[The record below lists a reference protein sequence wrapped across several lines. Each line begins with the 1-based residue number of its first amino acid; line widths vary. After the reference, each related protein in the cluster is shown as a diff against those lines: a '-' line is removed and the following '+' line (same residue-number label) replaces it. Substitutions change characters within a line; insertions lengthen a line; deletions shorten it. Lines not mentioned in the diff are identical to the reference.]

1 MILGVRWLLAF
12 AALWVLDGGQVVAAT
27 HEVPLIQRAALF
39 GNPVRAQARLSP
51 DGRYIS
57 FLAPK
62 DGILNIWLAPY
73 GKLNDAHP
81 LTNDRKR
88 GIQIGRAHV

>member
-1 MILGVRWLLAF
+1 M
-12 AALWVLDGGQVVAAT
+12 AAT
-27 HEVPLIQRAALF
+27 HDAPLIQRAALF

-51 DGRYIS
+51 DGHYIS

-73 GKLNDAHP
+73 GKLGEAKP
-81 LTNDRKR
+81 LTSDRKR
-88 GIQIGRAHV
+88 GIRQHTWAEDGRHILFVQEDRKSVV

>member
-1 MILGVRWLLAF
+1 M
-12 AALWVLDGGQVVAAT
+12 AAT
-27 HEVPLIQRAALF
+27 HDAPLIQRAALF

-51 DGRYIS
+51 DGHYIS

-73 GKLNDAHP
+73 GKLGEAKP
-81 LTNDRKR
+81 ITNDRKR
-88 GIQIGRAHV
+88 GIRQHYWAEDGIRDLRS